1 MQQHLS
7 VVGIDL
13 AKRVFHVAGMDETGK
28 IVLRKRLTREA
39 LLPFIARLPPVV
51 IGMEAC
57 GGAHYWGRRFREHGH
72 TVKLIAPQ
80 FVKPY
85 VKSNKNDPADA
96 EAICEAVTRP
106 TMRFVPIKEVDQ
118 QDLQALHRARERVVK
133 ARTALVNET
142 RGLLGEYGIVLPQS
156 VTKFRHTF
164 LATLEAE
171 RAKLTPLSTEFFAQ
185 LYEEFCALEKRLA
198 YYTEKLEAISAAHPV
213 CQRLETIP
221 GIGPLT
227 ATALVAAVSDTSAFK
242 NGRQFAAWLGLVPRQ
257 HSTGGKTRLLGIS
270 KRGDVYLRKLLVHG
284 ARATLRWVGLKA
296 DRRSQWL
303 RGLLERRGKNK
314 TAVALANKNAR
325 IAWVLLTTE
334 QVYTREA
341 AAA

>member
-1 MQQHLS
+1 
-7 VVGIDL
+7 
-13 AKRVFHVAGMDETGK
+13 
-28 IVLRKRLTREA
+28 
-39 LLPFIARLPPVV
+39 
-51 IGMEAC
+51 
-57 GGAHYWGRRFREHGH
+57 
-72 TVKLIAPQ
+72 
-80 FVKPY
+80 
-85 VKSNKNDPADA
+85 
-96 EAICEAVTRP
+96 
-106 TMRFVPIKEVDQ
+106 MRFVPLKEVDQ

-133 ARTALVNET
+133 ARTALVNEI
-142 RGLLGEYGIVLPQS
+142 RGLLAEYGIVLPQS
-156 VTKFRHTF
+156 VTKFRSGF

-171 RAKLTPLSTEFFAQ
+171 RAKLTALSQELFGQ
-185 LYEEFCALEKRLA
+185 LYEEFGALEKRLA

-227 ATALVAAVSDTSAFK
+227 ATALVAAVSETSAFK

-257 HSTGGKTRLLGIS
+257 HSTGGKARLLGIS
-270 KRGDVYLRKLLVHG
+270 KRGDVYLRKLLIHG

-325 IAWVLLTTE
+325 IAWVLLTTD
-334 QVYTREA
+334 QVYTMEA
-341 AAA
+341 VAA